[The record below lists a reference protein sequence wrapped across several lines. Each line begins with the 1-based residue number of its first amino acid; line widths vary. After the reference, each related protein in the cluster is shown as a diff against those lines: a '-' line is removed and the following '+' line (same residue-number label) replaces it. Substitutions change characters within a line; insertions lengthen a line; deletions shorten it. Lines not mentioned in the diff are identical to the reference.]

1 MSSRRF
7 WIVAIACASLGA
19 CNTMYSHYGD
29 EDSAF
34 GEAVK
39 YDGAIQVIN
48 PAPVYTA
55 NSTQPGSNG
64 EVGASAVKR
73 YRTDKVKAVQSQ
85 TTSSGSSGGS
95 GGGVSAGSGP
105 Q

>member
-7 WIVAIACASLGA
+7 LIVTIASVSLCG

-34 GEAVK
+34 GEAAK
-39 YDGAIQVIN
+39 YDAAIQVIN

-55 NSTQPGSNG
+55 NSTLPGSNG

-73 YRTDKVKAVQSQ
+73 YRTDKVKAVQAD
-85 TTSSGSSGGS
+85 TTGGISGGS